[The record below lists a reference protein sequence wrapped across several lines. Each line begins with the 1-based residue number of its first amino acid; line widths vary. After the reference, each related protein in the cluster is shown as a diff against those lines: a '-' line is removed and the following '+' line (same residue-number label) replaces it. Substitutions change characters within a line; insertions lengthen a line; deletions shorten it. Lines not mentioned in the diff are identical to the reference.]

1 MTGDSY
7 GSGGTQTNWWGTLGN
22 FALTNPQ
29 VNHVPA
35 YDSTDL
41 VVGTRGNFLEQWGVH
56 NKIEVKFG
64 ITNIFD
70 NRGLTDIGGGTAT
83 GYLTPSISMTNG
95 IAATSGAPFTYTSQA
110 GRYTYGG
117 LKIWF

>member
-1 MTGDSY
+1 M
-7 GSGGTQTNWWGTLGN
+7 
-22 FALTNPQ
+22 TNPQ